1 VTGCNLS
8 AIDSEGVSSLSLCP
22 SITPRRV
29 RLTQDVFAA
38 ATISSNLPRVNQ
50 RSKASMRQPTR
61 PFITA
66 YKNRS
71 SKSRASDSWKIK
83 EDESANAAP
92 SLNELSALPAV
103 EIEPDSAYLAALK
116 AADAVFGREADK
128 HPPVPPQPNRLPTGR
143 VLPNL
148 LQDDVVNAGPA
159 SAPSKSKKPRPGRPP
174 AKVKAPVQT
183 APKRPKRQAKAV
195 TPTPS
200 AQPARVSLPEIVLET
215 SPRARRAI
223 REKWVLKTTL
233 KPGERWKRRL
243 VKFAR

>member
-1 VTGCNLS
+1 M
-8 AIDSEGVSSLSLCP
+8 
-22 SITPRRV
+22 
-29 RLTQDVFAA
+29 TQDVFAA
-38 ATISSNLPRVNQ
+38 ACISSNLPRVNQ

-103 EIEPDSAYLAALK
+103 EIEPDAAYLAALK

-128 HPPVPPQPNRLPTGR
+128 HPAVPPQPNRIPTGR

-148 LQDDVVNAGPA
+148 LQESVVNAPPA
-159 SAPSKSKKPRPGRPP
+159 SAASKKPRRARQP

-183 APKRPKRQAKAV
+183 PPKRPKRQAKAV
-195 TPTPS
+195 APTPS
-200 AQPARVSLPEIVLET
+200 AQPARVSEPEIVLVT
-215 SPRARRAI
+215 SRRAGRAI

-233 KPGERWKRRL
+233 KAGERWKRRL
-243 VKFAR
+243 GKFAR